1 MPDYMMSN
9 FDWRPSSAIY
19 RVADHDAEA
28 QSNVGHCLYLLREL
42 IRAQVSVGVSGSG
55 VFKVDAVSEVT
66 QASARYLHCETSGSS
81 GRPKVVRRTQASW
94 IESFEIN
101 RPSLNL
107 CAQDCAVVF
116 SSVHNSL
123 ALYGVLEAAHVGA
136 VVMSLRGVRPDK
148 QLNEIDRAGGSILY
162 ITPTQLGLM
171 CVAFLDHSPV
181 LSVRHILVG
190 GGQLSQ
196 GVRDKAA
203 EVFPNSTL
211 THFYGAA
218 ETSFIAWSDATTPP
232 GSVGR
237 AYPNVVISIRDPAGN
252 ETPKDGEIWVKSP
265 YLFEGYASGES
276 GDTQWDDGFLSIGE
290 FGRLDMDGNLF
301 VAGRKSRMVTIADHN
316 VFPEEIEA
324 FLAARV
330 DADHVAVVPRPDAKR
345 GNQLVAVIAGA
356 DAATSVDELL
366 RACHQGLGPLKS
378 PKEIRLVPE
387 IPLLVGGKLDYLTI
401 SQWAE
406 RET

>member
-1 MPDYMMSN
+1 MFSN
-9 FDWRPSSAIY
+9 FDWRPCSAIY
-19 RVADHDAEA
+19 RVADQGAETQSDA
-28 QSNVGHCLYLLREL
+28 GHWLHVLREL
-42 IRAQVSVGVSGSG
+42 IREQVSVGVSESG
-55 VFKVDAVSEVT
+55 VFRVDTASE
-66 QASARYLHCETSGSS
+66 APHESPRYLYCETSGSS

-101 RPSLNL
+101 KSILNL

-123 ALYGVLEAAHVGA
+123 ALYGVLEAVHVGA
-136 VVMSLRGVRPDK
+136 DVMSLHGIRPDK
-148 QLNEIDRAGGSILY
+148 QLNEIERAGGSILY

-171 CVAFLDHSPV
+171 CGAFVGHSSV

-203 EVFPNSTL
+203 QVFPNSTL

-218 ETSFIAWSDATTPP
+218 ETSFIAWSDDTTPP

-237 AYPNVVISIRDPAGN
+237 AYPNVVISIRDQAGS
-252 ETPKDGEIWVKSP
+252 EKSKSGEIWVKSP
-265 YLFEGYASGES
+265 YLFEGYASVES
-276 GDTQWDDGFLSIGE
+276 GDTKWDEAFLSIGE

-356 DAATSVDELL
+356 CVAASVDELL
-366 RACHQGLGPLKS
+366 RACRQGLGALKS

-387 IPLLVGGKLDYLTI
+387 IPLLIGGKPDYVAI
-401 SQWAE
+401 SRLVE
-406 RET
+406 SKT